1 MGGKSQLAVR
11 GDTMKRRLP
20 FALLTLVLAACA
32 QPPDSGG
39 TLPPEPVGNYDSVDG
54 AWTTPP
60 HLSAQSLTA
69 DVNTL
74 YYETALVAT
83 NAWGP
88 IEVDRSNGERGI
100 GDGRTLTLNGT
111 KYPKGYGVHAPS
123 ELKYSLAGS
132 DNARCVRFRSQ
143 IGVDDEVGSRG
154 SVVFQVWGDGEKLYD
169 SGVMTGASAT
179 KSVSVDLRGKKTIRM
194 VVTDAGNGKTA
205 DHADWIA
212 PTITC
217 VPDITG
223 SVSRGTGIYQDTHRN
238 VPVTFT
244 NSSGKFAG
252 DLSFRLT
259 SDVSVNDYKGTR
271 FRLDTWGTKIVG
283 AGTFQRNLSV
293 YMPPLAFLELGEEEP
308 ELPYPDTLV
317 VFYRGEEVT
326 RVPLRVYP
334 IRQSTSP
341 LFPSTT
347 IEVRLGEPT
356 IVIVPVEADPG
367 GETTGPAFSIYPD
380 SDSPAWLDVQEIGGG
395 EVPKEGGAIQ
405 VKFTATRAPEPN
417 EPRERYARLRIY
429 DYRLAG
435 GNFTSLSNVNVRFV
449 P

>member
-1 MGGKSQLAVR
+1 
-11 GDTMKRRLP
+11 MKRRLP

-32 QPPDSGG
+32 QPPESGG
-39 TLPPEPVGNYDSVDG
+39 TLPPEPVGNYDNVDG
-54 AWTTPP
+54 TWTMPP
-60 HLSAQSLTA
+60 HLRAQSLTA

-111 KYPKGYGVHAPS
+111 AHPRGYGVHAPS

-132 DNARCVRFRSQ
+132 DNARCVRFRAQ
-143 IGVDDEVGSRG
+143 IGVDDEVGNRG
-154 SVVFQVWGDGEKLYD
+154 SVVFQVWGDAEKLYD

-217 VPDITG
+217 VPDITA

-238 VPVTFT
+238 VPVTFK
-244 NSSGKFAG
+244 NGSGKFTG
-252 DLSFRLT
+252 DLSFQLA
-259 SDVSVNDYKGTR
+259 SDVSANDYKRTH
-271 FRLDTWGTKIVG
+271 FRLDTRGIKISS
-283 AGTFQRNLSV
+283 AGISQRDLSI
-293 YMPPLAFLELGEEEP
+293 YMPPMAFLELGEDEP

-317 VFYRGEEVT
+317 VFYNNEEVT

-347 IEVRLGEPT
+347 IEVRLSEPT
-356 IVIVPVEADPG
+356 IVTVPVEVYPG

-380 SDSPAWLDVQEIGGG
+380 SDSPAWLDVQEIGEG
-395 EVPKEGGAIQ
+395 EVPKEGGTIQ
-405 VKFTATRAPEPN
+405 VKFTAIREPAPDEPS
-417 EPRERYARLRIY
+417 ERYARLRIY
-429 DYRLAG
+429 DHRLAG